1 MSNIALSD
9 KEFRKRTELLNE
21 RPARIVF
28 KTALP
33 LLFYSFMKMAFL
45 FFDTLTVSKID
56 QSMVSTTLFISD
68 IQSLLEFLFFSMS
81 ISIGIRISRS
91 FGAGDFQSIRR
102 DLSTIFF
109 TILFISGILVLICT
123 VFSRPILSFFSI
135 PEELLGMG
143 STYFSISI
151 FSTIFAA
158 VNTLFFASEKA
169 RGRTKTVSVC
179 NIMLLVSKL
188 LFNSLVM
195 YLVRSGTV
203 NVEHAIILLPLSV
216 CVSQLMITL
225 VALRA
230 LFSKDSDFKVS
241 WKNTSFSRE
250 FFVPFIKLMMPI
262 LLIKSM
268 TPFSKVICNSQYA
281 VFGSVGLAAYVFSNK
296 ICSIVTTPLDALQ
309 DAETT
314 VIAANIGNHR
324 YERVRRTVSDSL
336 WLFLA
341 ISTGLFTIVSL
352 FSETL
357 MNYFAGNDVELLR
370 SVRTLYL
377 IQRLDFL
384 FMAADSV
391 FTAYLFATKKTKLKT
406 ISSFLQKY
414 AVRIPLLY
422 YLINHYGMGI
432 EAIAWSILISNIS
445 ASLFTFV
452 SYLFITRYYEGKLK
466 ANDQA
471 ETRLIDAVRT
481 LGRLD
486 ALDSNKAGTPGII
499 VPTDII
505 ELMKENFAVN
515 IETDKLVDEYRFA
528 LVEAR
533 IDELEKQEII

>member
-296 ICSIVTTPLDALQ
+296 ICSIVTTTLDALQ